1 MRADEHLTKW
11 LDSEEGQYCLNRRPE
26 PVYLKHVLS
35 IAFSAGWDA
44 ACAHF
49 SDIYLNETTKKE
61 SP

>member
-1 MRADEHLTKW
+1 MNADKHLSTW
-11 LDSEEGQYCLNRRPE
+11 LDSEEGQYCLTQQPE
-26 PVYLKHVLS
+26 PVYLKHKLG

-49 SDIYLNETTKKE
+49 SDIYLNQITKKE